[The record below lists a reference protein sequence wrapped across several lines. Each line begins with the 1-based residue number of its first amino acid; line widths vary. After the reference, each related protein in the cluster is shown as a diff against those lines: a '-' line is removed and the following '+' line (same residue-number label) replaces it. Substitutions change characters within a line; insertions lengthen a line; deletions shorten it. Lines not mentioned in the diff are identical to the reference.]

1 MIETRPQKSRER
13 ALLIGLEK
21 QGVSKWDLHDSLDEL
36 RELANSA
43 GAEVVDTVTQ
53 KLQKP
58 TAPYYIG
65 RGKAES
71 IKESCQDQ
79 QVTSVIF
86 NDELSPAQGRNLENL
101 FARKVLDRTQLILD
115 IFAQRARSR
124 EGRLQIELAQLQY
137 LLPRLTR
144 MWHHLS
150 RQTGGI
156 GTRGPGE
163 TQLEVDRRRV
173 QERIAR
179 LERELESV
187 RKTRAIQR
195 QGRKRHQWPVAAV
208 VGYTNAGK
216 STLLNLLTGADVVAE
231 DKLFATLDP
240 TTRSFVLPNKQRV
253 LLTDTV
259 GFLRKLPHTL
269 IESFKATLEEV
280 SEADL
285 LIHIADLSHP
295 RVDEQMEAVDRVIKE
310 LDAYGKQT
318 LIVFNKIDNLANRE
332 VVDSYL
338 KRFPGSVA
346 ISARTGEGV
355 NKLVQALEGALSSWR
370 LRSRFRIPANES
382 ALIAEIHR
390 VGHVLELRYEGN
402 DALIVAHVPPD
413 LAQKLER
420 YAERRAQAILAA
432 TILRAASLRTLDSRL
447 RAICDQPSRL
457 FGVAAKFRGSPIINL
472 ILTGRGIFRFGG
484 RASKVPIRPQGTT
497 GTFVSATSI
506 PSPCLK
512 GIIEPVRV
520 RPPSGKMMKIA
531 FSSCNLRRNSA
542 RACGPQ
548 FFRHIGK
555 ALSMIAENTLTAVV

>member
-1 MIETRPQKSRER
+1 MIEIRPKNTPER

-21 QGVSKWDLHDSLDEL
+21 EGVSKWDLRDSMEEL
-36 RELANSA
+36 RELASSA

-53 KLQKP
+53 KLQRP

-65 RGKAES
+65 KGKAEL
-71 IKESCQDQ
+71 IKDSFQHR

-86 NDELSPAQGRNLENL
+86 DDELSPAQGRNLENL
-101 FARKVLDRTQLILD
+101 LSRKVLDRTQLILD

-179 LERELESV
+179 LERELEEV
-187 RKTRAIQR
+187 RKTRAVQR

-216 STLLNLLTGADVVAE
+216 STLLNLLTGADVVTE
-231 DKLFATLDP
+231 DRLFATLDP
-240 TTRSFVLPNKQRV
+240 TTRSFALPNKQRV

-285 LIHIADLSHP
+285 LIHVVDLSHA
-295 RVDEQMEAVDRVIKE
+295 RIDEHMMAVDAVIKE
-310 LDAYGKQT
+310 LDAFGKQT
-318 LIVFNKIDNLANRE
+318 VIVFNK
-332 VVDSYL
+332 VDAVENPEHVQSYL
-338 KRFPGSVA
+338 RRFPGSVA
-346 ISARTGEGV
+346 ISARTGTGV
-355 NKLVQALEGALSSWR
+355 GNLVRALQDALGAWR
-370 LRSRFRIPANES
+370 LRSRFRIPVSES

-390 VGHVLELRYEGN
+390 VGHVLELRYEAD
-402 DALIVAHVPPD
+402 DAVLVAHVPPQLESK
-413 LAQKLER
+413 LAQ
-420 YAERRAQAILAA
+420 YAE
-432 TILRAASLRTLDSRL
+432 
-447 RAICDQPSRL
+447 
-457 FGVAAKFRGSPIINL
+457 
-472 ILTGRGIFRFGG
+472 
-484 RASKVPIRPQGTT
+484 
-497 GTFVSATSI
+497 
-506 PSPCLK
+506 
-512 GIIEPVRV
+512 
-520 RPPSGKMMKIA
+520 
-531 FSSCNLRRNSA
+531 
-542 RACGPQ
+542 
-548 FFRHIGK
+548 
-555 ALSMIAENTLTAVV
+555 

>member
-1 MIETRPQKSRER
+1 MIETRPKKTHER

-21 QGVSKWDLHDSLDEL
+21 QGVSKWDLKDSLDEL
-36 RELANSA
+36 AELANSA
-43 GAEVVDTVTQ
+43 GAEVVDTITQ

-65 RGKAES
+65 KGKAEE
-71 IKESCQDQ
+71 IKHSFQDRE
-79 QVTSVIF
+79 VTSVIF
-86 NDELSPAQGRNLENL
+86 DDELSPAQGRNLETL
-101 FARKVLDRTQLILD
+101 LARKVLDRTQLILD

-144 MWHHLS
+144 MWDHLS

-179 LERELESV
+179 LERELEAV
-187 RKTRAIQR
+187 RKTRAVQR

-231 DKLFATLDP
+231 NRLFATLDP

-285 LIHIADLSHP
+285 LIHIVDLSHP
-295 RVDEQMEAVDRVIKE
+295 RVDDQIEAVEDVIKE
-310 LDAYGKQT
+310 LNAFGKQT
-318 LIVFNKIDNLANRE
+318 VIVFNKIDNLANRE
-332 VVDSYL
+332 LAETYT

-355 NKLVQALEGALSSWR
+355 NTLVQALQGALSAWR
-370 LRSRFRIPANES
+370 LRSRFRIPASES

-390 VGHVLELRYEGN
+390 VGHVLELHYEGEG
-402 DALIVAHVPPD
+402 ALIVAHVPPE
-413 LAQKLER
+413 LAQKLDR
-420 YAERRAQAILAA
+420 YAE
-432 TILRAASLRTLDSRL
+432 
-447 RAICDQPSRL
+447 
-457 FGVAAKFRGSPIINL
+457 
-472 ILTGRGIFRFGG
+472 
-484 RASKVPIRPQGTT
+484 QG
-497 GTFVSATSI
+497 
-506 PSPCLK
+506 
-512 GIIEPVRV
+512 
-520 RPPSGKMMKIA
+520 
-531 FSSCNLRRNSA
+531 
-542 RACGPQ
+542 
-548 FFRHIGK
+548 
-555 ALSMIAENTLTAVV
+555 

>member
-1 MIETRPQKSRER
+1 MIEVTPKKKQER
-13 ALLIGLEK
+13 ALLIGLE
-21 QGVSKWDLHDSLDEL
+21 QEGVSKWDLRDSMEEL
-36 RELANSA
+36 AELANSA
-43 GAEVVDTVTQ
+43 GAEVVNTVTQ

-65 RGKAES
+65 KGKAEL
-71 IKESCQDQ
+71 IKESFKDQ

-86 NDELSPAQGRNLENL
+86 DDELSPAQGRNLENL
-101 FARKVLDRTQLILD
+101 LSRKVLDRTQLILD

-144 MWHHLS
+144 MWSHLS

-179 LERELESV
+179 LERELEGVRRVRSV
-187 RKTRAIQR
+187 QR

-240 TTRSFVLPNKQRV
+240 TTRNLTLPNRQRL

-285 LIHIADLSHP
+285 LIHVVDLTHP
-295 RVDEQMEAVDRVIKE
+295 RVDEHIEAVDAVVKE
-310 LDAYGKQT
+310 LGAFGKQT
-318 LIVFNKIDNLANRE
+318 LMVFNKIDALQNKELVE
-332 VVDSYL
+332 VYT
-338 KRFPGSVA
+338 KKFPGSVA
-346 ISARTGEGV
+346 ISARSGAGV
-355 NKLVQALEGALSSWR
+355 SGLVQALQDELAAWR
-370 LRSRFRIPANES
+370 LRSRFRVPLSEAG
-382 ALIAEIHR
+382 LIAEIHR
-390 VGHVLELRYEGN
+390 VGHVLELRYEGEF
-402 DALIVAHVPPD
+402 AEIVAHTPPHLQQR
-413 LAQKLER
+413 LAPF
-420 YAERRAQAILAA
+420 AA
-432 TILRAASLRTLDSRL
+432 
-447 RAICDQPSRL
+447 
-457 FGVAAKFRGSPIINL
+457 
-472 ILTGRGIFRFGG
+472 
-484 RASKVPIRPQGTT
+484 
-497 GTFVSATSI
+497 
-506 PSPCLK
+506 
-512 GIIEPVRV
+512 
-520 RPPSGKMMKIA
+520 
-531 FSSCNLRRNSA
+531 
-542 RACGPQ
+542 
-548 FFRHIGK
+548 
-555 ALSMIAENTLTAVV
+555 

>member
-1 MIETRPQKSRER
+1 MIETRPKRKHER

-21 QGVSKWDLHDSLDEL
+21 EGVSKWDLRDSLEEL
-36 RELANSA
+36 AELANSA
-43 GAEVVDTVTQ
+43 GAEVVDTITQ

-65 RGKAES
+65 KGKAEL
-71 IKESCQDQ
+71 IKESLQDRE
-79 QVTSVIF
+79 VTSIIF

-101 FARKVLDRTQLILD
+101 LARKVLDRTQLILD

-173 QERIAR
+173 QERIGR

-187 RKTRAIQR
+187 RKTRAVQR

-231 DKLFATLDP
+231 NRLFATLDP

-285 LIHIADLSHP
+285 LIHIVDLSHP
-295 RVDEQMEAVDRVIKE
+295 RVDEQMEAVDTVIKE
-310 LDAYGKQT
+310 LDAYGKQM
-318 LIVFNKIDNLANRE
+318 LIVFNKIDRLANRE
-332 VVDSYL
+332 LAETYT
-338 KRFPGSVA
+338 KRFPASVA

-355 NKLVQALEGALSSWR
+355 EKLVQALQQALSSWR
-370 LRSRFRIPANES
+370 LRSQFRIPARES
-382 ALIAEIHR
+382 SLIAEIHR
-390 VGHVLELRYEGN
+390 VGHVLELHYDGA
-402 DALIVAHVPPD
+402 DAIIVAHVPPQ
-413 LAQKLER
+413 LEQKL
-420 YAERRAQAILAA
+420 AE
-432 TILRAASLRTLDSRL
+432 
-447 RAICDQPSRL
+447 
-457 FGVAAKFRGSPIINL
+457 F
-472 ILTGRGIFRFGG
+472 
-484 RASKVPIRPQGTT
+484 
-497 GTFVSATSI
+497 SA
-506 PSPCLK
+506 
-512 GIIEPVRV
+512 
-520 RPPSGKMMKIA
+520 
-531 FSSCNLRRNSA
+531 
-542 RACGPQ
+542 
-548 FFRHIGK
+548 
-555 ALSMIAENTLTAVV
+555 

>member
-1 MIETRPQKSRER
+1 MIETRPKEAQER

-21 QGVSKWDLHDSLDEL
+21 DGVSKWDLRDSMEEL

-43 GAEVVDTVTQ
+43 GAEVVDTITQ
-53 KLQKP
+53 KLPKP

-65 RGKAES
+65 KGKAEL
-71 IKESCQDQ
+71 IKNSLQDRDI
-79 QVTSVIF
+79 TSVIF
-86 NDELSPAQGRNLENL
+86 DDELSPAQGRNLETL
-101 FARKVLDRTQLILD
+101 LARKVLDRTQLILD

-187 RKTRAIQR
+187 RKTRAVQR

-216 STLLNLLTGADVVAE
+216 STLLNLLTGADVVAV

-285 LIHIADLSHP
+285 LIHIVDLSHP
-295 RVDEQMEAVDRVIKE
+295 RVDEQMEAVDAVIKE
-310 LDAYGKQT
+310 IEAFGKQT
-318 LIVFNKIDNLANRE
+318 LIVFNKIDHLKNRE
-332 VVDSYL
+332 LPDIYT

-346 ISARTGEGV
+346 ISARTGEGMG
-355 NKLVQALEGALSSWR
+355 NLVQALENALSSWR

-382 ALIAEIHR
+382 PLIAEIHR
-390 VGHVLELRYEGN
+390 VGHVLEVRYEGN
-402 DALIVAHVPPD
+402 DALIVAHVPPH
-413 LAQKLER
+413 LEQKLAR
-420 YAERRAQAILAA
+420 YA
-432 TILRAASLRTLDSRL
+432 
-447 RAICDQPSRL
+447 
-457 FGVAAKFRGSPIINL
+457 
-472 ILTGRGIFRFGG
+472 
-484 RASKVPIRPQGTT
+484 
-497 GTFVSATSI
+497 
-506 PSPCLK
+506 
-512 GIIEPVRV
+512 
-520 RPPSGKMMKIA
+520 
-531 FSSCNLRRNSA
+531 A
-542 RACGPQ
+542 RD
-548 FFRHIGK
+548 
-555 ALSMIAENTLTAVV
+555 

>member
-1 MIETRPQKSRER
+1 MFEIQPNKIHER

-21 QGVSKWDLHDSLDEL
+21 DGVSKWDLRDSMEEL

-65 RGKAES
+65 RGKAELIRES
-71 IKESCQDQ
+71 IQDRR
-79 QVTSVIF
+79 VTSVIF
-86 NDELSPAQGRNLENL
+86 DDELSPAQGRNLENL
-101 FARKVLDRTQLILD
+101 LARKVLDRTQLILD

-179 LERELESV
+179 LERELVAV
-187 RKTRAIQR
+187 RKTRAVQR

-216 STLLNLLTGADVVAE
+216 STLLNRLTGADLIAV
-231 DKLFATLDP
+231 DQLFATLDP
-240 TTRSFVLPNKQRV
+240 TTRSFVLANKQRL

-280 SEADL
+280 HEADL
-285 LIHIADLSHP
+285 LIHVVDLSHA
-295 RVDEQMEAVDRVIKE
+295 RVDEQMEAVDGVIKE

-318 LIVFNKIDNLANRE
+318 LIVFNKIDNLSNRE
-332 VVDSYL
+332 LATSYTQ
-338 KRFPGSVA
+338 RFPGSVA
-346 ISARTGEGV
+346 ISARTGEGLPH
-355 NKLVQALEGALSSWR
+355 LVQALQDALASWR
-370 LRSRFRIPANES
+370 LRSHYKIPANES

-390 VGHVLELRYEGN
+390 VGHVLELRYDGN
-402 DALIVAHVPPD
+402 DAIITAHVPPQ
-413 LAQKLER
+413 LQHRL
-420 YAERRAQAILAA
+420 
-432 TILRAASLRTLDSRL
+432 SR
-447 RAICDQPSRL
+447 
-457 FGVAAKFRGSPIINL
+457 F
-472 ILTGRGIFRFGG
+472 
-484 RASKVPIRPQGTT
+484 
-497 GTFVSATSI
+497 
-506 PSPCLK
+506 
-512 GIIEPVRV
+512 
-520 RPPSGKMMKIA
+520 
-531 FSSCNLRRNSA
+531 
-542 RACGPQ
+542 
-548 FFRHIGK
+548 
-555 ALSMIAENTLTAVV
+555 AVT

>member
-1 MIETRPQKSRER
+1 MIETRPHKTQER

-21 QGVSKWDLHDSLDEL
+21 EGVSKWDLQDSLDEL
-36 RELANSA
+36 RELASSA
-43 GAEVVDTVTQ
+43 GAKVVDTITQ

-71 IKESCQDQ
+71 IKDSCQDQ

-179 LERELESV
+179 LERELEAV
-187 RKTRAIQR
+187 RKTRAVQR

-285 LIHIADLSHP
+285 LIHIVDLSHP
-295 RVDEQMEAVDRVIKE
+295 RVDEQMEAVDAVIKE
-310 LDAYGKQT
+310 LDAFGKQT
-318 LIVFNKIDNLANRE
+318 LIVFNKIDNLPNRE
-332 VVDSYL
+332 LADAYAT
-338 KRFPGSVA
+338 RFPGSVA

-355 NKLVQALEGALSSWR
+355 NRLVQGLEDALSSWR
-370 LRSRFRIPANES
+370 LRSRFQIPSNES

-390 VGHVLELRYEGN
+390 VGHVLELRYEGS
-402 DALIVAHVPPD
+402 DAVIVAHVPPH
-413 LAQKLER
+413 LEQKLAD
-420 YAERRAQAILAA
+420 YA
-432 TILRAASLRTLDSRL
+432 
-447 RAICDQPSRL
+447 
-457 FGVAAKFRGSPIINL
+457 
-472 ILTGRGIFRFGG
+472 
-484 RASKVPIRPQGTT
+484 
-497 GTFVSATSI
+497 
-506 PSPCLK
+506 
-512 GIIEPVRV
+512 
-520 RPPSGKMMKIA
+520 
-531 FSSCNLRRNSA
+531 A
-542 RACGPQ
+542 RD
-548 FFRHIGK
+548 
-555 ALSMIAENTLTAVV
+555 

>member
-1 MIETRPQKSRER
+1 MIETRPERTHER
-13 ALLIGLEK
+13 AVLVGLEK
-21 QGVSKWDLHDSLDEL
+21 RGVSKWDLQDSLEEL
-36 RELANSA
+36 AELANSA
-43 GAEVVDTVTQ
+43 GAEVVDTITQ
-53 KLQKP
+53 KLERP

-65 RGKAES
+65 KGKAES
-71 IKESCQDQ
+71 LKPALQDR

-86 NDELSPAQGRNLENL
+86 DDELSPAQGRNLENL
-101 FARKVLDRTQLILD
+101 LSRKVLDRTQLILD

-187 RKTRAIQR
+187 RKTRAVQR

-216 STLLNLLTGADVVAE
+216 STLLNLLTGADLLAE
-231 DKLFATLDP
+231 NKLFATLDP

-285 LIHIADLSHP
+285 LIHVVDLSHP
-295 RVDEQMEAVDRVIKE
+295 RVEDQMEAVETVIKE
-310 LDAYGKQT
+310 LDAFGKQT
-318 LIVFNKIDNLANRE
+318 LIVFNKIDNLQNRE
-332 VVDSYL
+332 LSEASVT
-338 KRFPGSVA
+338 RFPGSVA
-346 ISARTGEGV
+346 ISARTGEGM
-355 NKLVQALEGALSSWR
+355 NKLVQALQDALSAWR
-370 LRSRFRIPANES
+370 LRSRFRIPATES

-390 VGHVLELRYEGN
+390 VGHVLELQYEG
-402 DALIVAHVPPD
+402 DGALIVAHVPPE

-420 YAERRAQAILAA
+420 YA
-432 TILRAASLRTLDSRL
+432 
-447 RAICDQPSRL
+447 
-457 FGVAAKFRGSPIINL
+457 
-472 ILTGRGIFRFGG
+472 
-484 RASKVPIRPQGTT
+484 
-497 GTFVSATSI
+497 
-506 PSPCLK
+506 
-512 GIIEPVRV
+512 
-520 RPPSGKMMKIA
+520 
-531 FSSCNLRRNSA
+531 
-542 RACGPQ
+542 
-548 FFRHIGK
+548 
-555 ALSMIAENTLTAVV
+555 AEL

>member
-1 MIETRPQKSRER
+1 MIEIRPRKTHER
-13 ALLIGLEK
+13 ALLIGLE
-21 QGVSKWDLHDSLDEL
+21 QAGVTKWDLQDSLE
-36 RELANSA
+36 ELAELASSA

-65 RGKAES
+65 KGKAEL
-71 IKESCQDQ
+71 IKESLQDRR
-79 QVTSVIF
+79 VTSVIF
-86 NDELSPAQGRNLENL
+86 DDELSPAQGRNLETL
-101 FARKVLDRTQLILD
+101 LARKVLDRTQLILD

-137 LLPRLTR
+137 LLPRLTK

-231 DKLFATLDP
+231 NKLFATLDP

-269 IESFKATLEEV
+269 IEAFKATLEEV

-285 LIHIADLSHP
+285 LIHVVDLGHP
-295 RVDEQMEAVDRVIKE
+295 RVDEQMQAVDNVIKE
-310 LDAYGKQT
+310 LGAFGKQT
-318 LIVFNKIDNLANRE
+318 VTVFNKIDQLTNSELA
-332 VVDSYL
+332 DTYP
-338 KRFPGSVA
+338 KRFPNSVA
-346 ISARTGEGV
+346 ISALTGEGV
-355 NKLVQALEGALSSWR
+355 GNLVRALQDALSAWR
-370 LRSRFRIPANES
+370 LRSRFKIPASES

-402 DALIVAHVPPD
+402 DATIIAHVPPD

-420 YAERRAQAILAA
+420 FA
-432 TILRAASLRTLDSRL
+432 
-447 RAICDQPSRL
+447 P
-457 FGVAAKFRGSPIINL
+457 
-472 ILTGRGIFRFGG
+472 
-484 RASKVPIRPQGTT
+484 
-497 GTFVSATSI
+497 
-506 PSPCLK
+506 
-512 GIIEPVRV
+512 
-520 RPPSGKMMKIA
+520 
-531 FSSCNLRRNSA
+531 
-542 RACGPQ
+542 
-548 FFRHIGK
+548 
-555 ALSMIAENTLTAVV
+555 

>member
-1 MIETRPQKSRER
+1 MIETQPKKRPER

-21 QGVSKWDLHDSLDEL
+21 AGVSKWDLRDSMEEL
-36 RELANSA
+36 RELASSA

-53 KLQKP
+53 KLQRP

-65 RGKAES
+65 KGKAEA
-71 IKESCQDQ
+71 IKDSFQHQ

-86 NDELSPAQGRNLENL
+86 DDELSPAQGRNLENL
-101 FARKVLDRTQLILD
+101 LSRKVLDRTQLILD

-179 LERELESV
+179 LERELEEV
-187 RKTRAIQR
+187 RKTRAVQR
-195 QGRKRHQWPVAAV
+195 QGRKRHQWPVAAL

-216 STLLNLLTGADVVAE
+216 STLLNLLTGADVVTE
-231 DKLFATLDP
+231 DRLFATLDP
-240 TTRSFVLPNKQRV
+240 TTRSLVLPNKQRV

-285 LIHIADLSHP
+285 LVHVVDLSHA
-295 RVDEQMEAVDRVIKE
+295 RVDEHMAAVDAVLKE
-310 LDAYGKQT
+310 LDAVGKQT
-318 LIVFNKIDNLANRE
+318 VVVFNKIDAVENPDLIE
-332 VVDSYL
+332 SYL

-346 ISARTGEGV
+346 ISAKTGAGV
-355 NKLVQALEGALSSWR
+355 STLVQALQAALAAWR
-370 LRSRFRIPANES
+370 LRSRFRIPVSES

-390 VGHVLELRYEGN
+390 VGHVLELRYEGGE
-402 DALIVAHVPPD
+402 AEIVAHVPPHLEAK
-413 LAQKLER
+413 LAR
-420 YAERRAQAILAA
+420 YAQ
-432 TILRAASLRTLDSRL
+432 
-447 RAICDQPSRL
+447 
-457 FGVAAKFRGSPIINL
+457 
-472 ILTGRGIFRFGG
+472 
-484 RASKVPIRPQGTT
+484 
-497 GTFVSATSI
+497 
-506 PSPCLK
+506 
-512 GIIEPVRV
+512 
-520 RPPSGKMMKIA
+520 
-531 FSSCNLRRNSA
+531 
-542 RACGPQ
+542 
-548 FFRHIGK
+548 
-555 ALSMIAENTLTAVV
+555 

>member
-1 MIETRPQKSRER
+1 MMIEVRPRKVQER
-13 ALLIGLEK
+13 AVLIGLEK
-21 QGVSKWDLHDSLDEL
+21 EGVSKWDLRDSMEEL

-43 GAEVVDTVTQ
+43 GAEVVSTVTQ

-65 RGKAES
+65 RGKAEL
-71 IKESCQDQ
+71 IKESFKDQ
-79 QVTSVIF
+79 HVTSVIF
-86 NDELSPAQGRNLENL
+86 DDELSPAQGRNLENL
-101 FARKVLDRTQLILD
+101 LARKVLDRTQLILD

-179 LERELESV
+179 LERELEAV

-195 QGRKRHQWPVAAV
+195 EGRKRHQWPVAAV

-295 RVDEQMEAVDRVIKE
+295 RVDEQMEAVDRVLKE

-318 LIVFNKIDNLANRE
+318 LLVFNKIDAVANAE
-332 VVDSYL
+332 HVETYL

-346 ISARTGEGV
+346 MSAKMEQGIDQFV
-355 NKLVQALEGALSSWR
+355 DALQSDLSAWR
-370 LRSRFRIPANES
+370 LQSRFRIPANES

-420 YAERRAQAILAA
+420 YAEH
-432 TILRAASLRTLDSRL
+432 S
-447 RAICDQPSRL
+447 
-457 FGVAAKFRGSPIINL
+457 
-472 ILTGRGIFRFGG
+472 
-484 RASKVPIRPQGTT
+484 
-497 GTFVSATSI
+497 
-506 PSPCLK
+506 
-512 GIIEPVRV
+512 
-520 RPPSGKMMKIA
+520 
-531 FSSCNLRRNSA
+531 
-542 RACGPQ
+542 
-548 FFRHIGK
+548 
-555 ALSMIAENTLTAVV
+555 